1 MSVIVRFGYCP
12 PNPGPNNRLLKYI
25 KWFNNIDDAIEAYDG
40 RSSIWINTTGVYRE
54 ISYVQLIA
62 LKDKYDTGR

>member
-1 MSVIVRFGYCP
+1 MVIRFGYCP
-12 PNPGPNNRLLKYI
+12 PNPGPNNTRLKYI

-40 RSSIWINTTGVYRE
+40 RSSIWINSSGRYRE

-62 LKDKYDTGR
+62 LKDKYDKRR